1 MPTYNIIG
9 DIHGRDAW
17 KQIVDDNCI
26 NVFVGDFFDPYEYF
40 PIETM
45 ERNFLEIT
53 EYKQKHM
60 DKVVLLYGNHDMCYL
75 PDVFERTNRYDR
87 TNAIRIRQLFET
99 TKELFY
105 GVAYP
110 IGDDYLVSH
119 AGVTYQWKKK

>member
-17 KQIVDDNCI
+17 KQLVDDNCI

-53 EYKQKHM
+53 GYKQEHK
-60 DKVVLLYGNHDMCYL
+60 
-75 PDVFERTNRYDR
+75 T
-87 TNAIRIRQLFET
+87 
-99 TKELFY
+99 
-105 GVAYP
+105 
-110 IGDDYLVSH
+110 
-119 AGVTYQWKKK
+119 